1 MSGSMAIITGSINSP
16 RQGKVMKQVK
26 GPTWGPTQETRP
38 DTGLEIVL
46 QYGSNIHTS
55 ERTRDKLPKI
65 LDQHPSKKQGQRQD
79 WRQVHPLHSSGQDQ
93 RPKPKLKWSSW
104 DHGQKAWLEAPGE
117 AGQGH

>member
-65 LDQHPSKKQGQRQD
+65 LDQHPSKQGQRQD